1 MDKALLGTSEI
12 NQICFVVRDIEK
24 AAESFGK
31 LLGVPKPDWFLTGDS
46 SISQIVFNG
55 QPTGARN
62 KLIFINTPSVQIELI
77 EPDQEPSTMREF
89 LDTQG
94 EGIHHVAVDV
104 DDMKKQLA
112 VLAEHGYPV
121 VQTGEFTSSKGR
133 YAYVDS
139 VPACKTMIE
148 LLERDEPQAIP
159 PAAKKPEG
167 LAPLL
172 GSDTVS
178 QIAIVVRDLDA
189 AAEAYCSLLG
199 VEKPTVLKE
208 GAPQVTQVVYRGE
221 PTEGKCR
228 FMFIKTPLIEIEL
241 IEPGD
246 SPSTW
251 KEHLDTKGEGVHHIA
266 FHVQNLDETVAKLE
280 AMGYPLIQKGYFFT
294 GNGKYAYMDTLSE
307 YHVIIELLEKF
318 ANN

>member
-1 MDKALLGTSEI
+1 MSKALLGTNKI
-12 NQICFVVRDIEK
+12 NQICFVVHDIEK

-31 LLGVPKPDWFLTGDS
+31 LLGVPKPSWFLTGDS
-46 SISQIVFNG
+46 SISKIVFNG
-55 QPTGARN
+55 EPTGARN
-62 KLIFINTPSVQIELI
+62 KLIFMDTPSVQIELI

-89 LDTQG
+89 LNKQ

-104 DDMKKQLA
+104 DDMKQQLA
-112 VLAEHGYPV
+112 ILGEAGYPV
-121 VQTGEFTSSKGR
+121 VQTGEFTSSQGR
-133 YAYVDS
+133 YAYVDT
-139 VPACKTMIE
+139 VPACKTMFE

-159 PAAKKPEG
+159 PVKPKTEEHQ
-167 LAPLL
+167 PLL
-172 GSDTVS
+172 GSDTVV
-178 QIAIVVRDLDA
+178 QIAVVVRDLDA

-208 GAPQVTQVVYRGE
+208 GKPEVTQVVYRGE
-221 PTEGKCR
+221 STEAKCR

-251 KEHLDTKGEGVHHIA
+251 KEHLDTKGESVHHIA
-266 FHVQNLDETVAKLE
+266 FLVKNLDEKVAELE

-294 GNGKYAYMDTLSE
+294 GNGKYAYMDTVSD
-307 YHVIIELLEKF
+307 YHVIIELLERF
-318 ANN
+318 

>member
-1 MDKALLGTSEI
+1 MSKALLGTNKI
-12 NQICFVVRDIEK
+12 NQICFVVHDIEK

-31 LLGVPKPDWFLTGDS
+31 LLGVPKPSWFLTGDS
-46 SISQIVFNG
+46 SISKIVFNG
-55 QPTGARN
+55 EPTGARN
-62 KLIFINTPSVQIELI
+62 KLIFMDTPSVQIELI

-89 LDTQG
+89 LNKQ

-104 DDMKKQLA
+104 DDMKQQLA
-112 VLAEHGYPV
+112 ILGEAGYPV

-133 YAYVDS
+133 YAYVDT
-139 VPACKTMIE
+139 VPACKTMFE

-159 PAAKKPEG
+159 PVKPKTEEHQ
-167 LAPLL
+167 PLL
-172 GSDTVS
+172 GSDTVV
-178 QIAIVVRDLDA
+178 QIAVVVRDLDA

-208 GAPQVTQVVYRGE
+208 GKPEVTQVVYRGE
-221 PTEGKCR
+221 STEAKCR

-251 KEHLDTKGEGVHHIA
+251 KEHLDTKGESVHHIA
-266 FHVQNLDETVAKLE
+266 FLVENLDEKVAELE

-294 GNGKYAYMDTLSE
+294 GNGKYAYMDTVSD
-307 YHVIIELLEKF
+307 YHVIIELLERF
-318 ANN
+318 

>member
-1 MDKALLGTSEI
+1 MSKALLGTSKI
-12 NQICFVVRDIEK
+12 NQICFVVHDIEK

-31 LLGVPKPDWFLTGDS
+31 LLGVPKPSWFLTGDS
-46 SISQIVFNG
+46 SISKIVFNG
-55 QPTGARN
+55 EPTGARN
-62 KLIFINTPSVQIELI
+62 KLIFMDTPSVQIELI

-89 LDTQG
+89 LNKQ

-104 DDMKKQLA
+104 DDMKQQLA
-112 VLAEHGYPV
+112 ILGEAGYPV

-133 YAYVDS
+133 YAYVDT
-139 VPACKTMIE
+139 VPACKTMFE

-159 PAAKKPEG
+159 PVKPKTEEHQ
-167 LAPLL
+167 PLL
-172 GSDTVS
+172 GSDTVV
-178 QIAIVVRDLDA
+178 QIAVVVRDLDA
-189 AAEAYCSLLG
+189 AADAYCSLLG

-208 GAPQVTQVVYRGE
+208 GKPEVTQVVYRGE
-221 PTEGKCR
+221 STEAKCR

-251 KEHLDTKGEGVHHIA
+251 KEHLDTKGESVHHIA
-266 FHVQNLDETVAKLE
+266 FLVENLDEKVAELE

-294 GNGKYAYMDTLSE
+294 GNGKYAYMDTVSD
-307 YHVIIELLEKF
+307 YHVIIELLERF
-318 ANN
+318 